1 MAYDNHLYLTLF
13 PTRSLVASQ
22 LEPESFARH
31 YQVGS
36 TRYYEGKLIFAEIDP
51 SYRHDFLRIEWGFG
65 ELKPHED
72 GRPKATKSIASY
84 RVLEH
89 IAASAILR
97 LYLSTASGHTLG
109 LDPVPPA
116 EEDTSADL
124 RVYLEICPMNM
135 LVLSHL
141 TPVGFGRYIVDPDN
155 PKGAPK
161 MFFTQVQIDID
172 DFLRRYHLNPFVGAP
187 VPGLHPSK
195 LRAAAMLMK
204 AQPEKPVKGISLHTP
219 LQELPFRRLLQ
230 GYWFVSA
237 TEALHFPMPALDEIE
252 RRNFAFFR
260 AM

>member
-1 MAYDNHLYLTLF
+1 MAHDNHLYLTLF

-22 LEPESFARH
+22 LEPEPFARH

-36 TRYYEGKLIFAEIDP
+36 TRYYEGKLIFAEVDA
-51 SYRHDFLRIEWGFG
+51 SYRHEFFRIDAAFS

-72 GRPKATKSIASY
+72 GRPKATKTIAAY

-89 IAASAILR
+89 VAASAIKR
-97 LYLSTASGHTLG
+97 IYLSTSSGHTLG
-109 LDPVPPA
+109 LDPAPPA
-116 EEDTSADL
+116 EEDTSGTL

-161 MFFTQVQIDID
+161 LFFTQVQLDID
-172 DFLRRYHLNPFVGAP
+172 EFLRRYHLNPFVGAP

-195 LRAAAMLMK
+195 LRTAAMEMK
-204 AQPEKPVKGISLHTP
+204 AQPNKPVKGISLHTP
-219 LQELPFRRLLQ
+219 LQELPYRRLLQ
-230 GYWFVSA
+230 GYWLVSA
-237 TEALHFPMPALDEIE
+237 TEAVHYPMPPLDDVE
-252 RRNFAFFR
+252 RKNFAFFR